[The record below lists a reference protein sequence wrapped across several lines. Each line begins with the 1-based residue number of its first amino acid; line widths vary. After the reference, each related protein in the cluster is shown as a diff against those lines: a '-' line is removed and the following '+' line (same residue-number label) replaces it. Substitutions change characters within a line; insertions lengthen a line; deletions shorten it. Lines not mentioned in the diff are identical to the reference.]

1 MAGDIA
7 TRGDAATDADAPT
20 RPDAA
25 GAAKAS
31 GRDASPTVA
40 ASASASAH
48 PASSGADDAPGSAR
62 RRAVFHAL
70 LVESVRPLTADAI
83 EVAFAVPP
91 ELADAFDYRPGQHIA
106 LRMTLDGVEMR
117 RSYSLCRAPSRLAS
131 PDPAIGGGIPAGPA
145 STTLSV
151 AIKRERGGAFS
162 SWALEHLAAGDVLE
176 VMSPDGHFTPHGQ
189 YDRPARFA
197 AIAAGSGIT
206 PMMALIEH
214 HLGERP
220 DDAFDLVYSNRTA
233 VDAMFLDELADLKD
247 RFPARLA
254 LHHVLTRE
262 RRPADLF
269 SGRLDEARL
278 ETLLT
283 RVIHTES
290 IDEWFLCGPFELV
303 ERARA
308 VLLRLGVPVAAIR
321 VELFSTGQP
330 DEHAGPK
337 PPPGEAAPG
346 EPVRTISFRLDGT
359 SGTVT
364 TPVSAGETI
373 LAAALRT
380 RGDVPFACAG
390 GVCGTCRAVLREG
403 TVEMAQNHALEPEEL
418 ARGLILTCQSVPT
431 SDAVSVDW
439 DA

>member
-1 MAGDIA
+1 M
-7 TRGDAATDADAPT
+7 AATSSAP
-20 RPDAA
+20 AA
-25 GAAKAS
+25 APEAS
-31 GRDASPTVA
+31 TG
-40 ASASASAH
+40 
-48 PASSGADDAPGSAR
+48 R

-70 LVESVRPLTADAI
+70 RVESIRPLTADAI
-83 EVAFAVPP
+83 EVSFAVPP
-91 ELADAFDYRPGQHIA
+91 ELAGAFDYRPGQHIA
-106 LRMTLDGVEMR
+106 LRMTLDGDEVR
-117 RSYSLCRAPSRLAS
+117 RSYSLCRAPSSGGAS
-131 PDPAIGGGIPAGPA
+131 P
-145 STTLSV
+145 TLNV

-162 SWALEHLAAGDVLE
+162 TWALEHLAPGDVLE
-176 VMSPDGHFTPHGQ
+176 VMSPDGHFTPHGR
-189 YDRPARFA
+189 YERPARFA

-206 PMMALIEH
+206 PVMALIEH

-220 DDAFDLVYSNRTA
+220 DDTFDLVYSNRTA
-233 VDAMFLDELADLKD
+233 VDAMFLDDLADLKD
-247 RFPARLA
+247 RYPARLA
-254 LHHVLTRE
+254 VHHVLTRE

-269 SGRLDEARL
+269 SGRLDEERL
-278 ETLLT
+278 ERLLT
-283 RVIHTES
+283 QVVPTEV

-308 VLLRLGVPVAAIR
+308 VLLRLGAPASAIR
-321 VELFSTGQP
+321 VELFSTGLP
-330 DEHAGPK
+330 DEHAGPRR
-337 PPPGEAAPG
+337 PPVEAAPG

-359 SGTVT
+359 TGTVT

-403 TVEMAQNHALEPEEL
+403 TVEMAQNHALEPDEL

-431 SDAVSVDW
+431 SDNVSVDW

>member
-1 MAGDIA
+1 M
-7 TRGDAATDADAPT
+7 TAATT
-20 RPDAA
+20 
-25 GAAKAS
+25 
-31 GRDASPTVA
+31 SPTAV
-40 ASASASAH
+40 SASAEAA
-48 PASSGADDAPGSAR
+48 ASPGR
-62 RRAVFHAL
+62 RRAVFHPL
-70 LVESVRPLTADAI
+70 TVESVRPLTADAI
-83 EVAFAVPP
+83 EVGFAVPV

-106 LRMTLDGVEMR
+106 LRMTLDGAEVR
-117 RSYSLCRAPSRLAS
+117 RSYSLCRAPA
-131 PDPAIGGGIPAGPA
+131 GGVGAPG
-145 STTLSV
+145 TLSV

-162 SWALEHLAAGDVLE
+162 TWALEHLKAGDVIE
-176 VMSPDGHFTPHGQ
+176 VMSPDGHFTPHGR
-189 YDRPARFA
+189 YERPARFA

-206 PMMALIEH
+206 PIMALIEH

-220 DDAFDLVYSNRTA
+220 DDTFDLVYSNRTA

-247 RFPARLA
+247 RYPARLA

-269 SGRLDEARL
+269 SGRLDEKRL

-283 RVIHTES
+283 RVLRPETV
-290 IDEWFLCGPFELV
+290 DEWFLCGPFELV

-308 VLLRLGVPVAAIR
+308 VLLRLGVEASAIR
-321 VELFSTGQP
+321 VELFSTGR

-337 PPPGEAAPG
+337 PPPVEVAPG

-403 TVEMAQNHALEPEEL
+403 TVDMAQNHALERDEL

>member
-1 MAGDIA
+1 MA
-7 TRGDAATDADAPT
+7 APT
-20 RPDAA
+20 SPAPAVSAPDQTPDAA
-25 GAAKAS
+25 G
-31 GRDASPTVA
+31 
-40 ASASASAH
+40 
-48 PASSGADDAPGSAR
+48 SSTGR
-62 RRAVFHAL
+62 RRAVFHPL
-70 LVESVRPLTADAI
+70 RVESIRPLTADAI
-83 EVAFAVPP
+83 EVGFAVPP
-91 ELADAFDYRPGQHIA
+91 ELASAFDYRPGQHIA
-106 LRMTLDGVEMR
+106 LRMTLDGDEVR
-117 RSYSLCRAPSRLAS
+117 RSYSLCRAPSSGAAS
-131 PDPAIGGGIPAGPA
+131 P
-145 STTLSV
+145 TLNV

-162 SWALEHLAAGDVLE
+162 TWALEHLAPGDVLE
-176 VMSPDGHFTPHGQ
+176 VMSPDGHFTPHGR

-206 PMMALIEH
+206 PVMALIEH

-220 DDAFDLVYSNRTA
+220 DDTFDLVYSNRTA
-233 VDAMFLDELADLKD
+233 VDAMFLDDLADLKD
-247 RFPARLA
+247 RYPARLA
-254 LHHVLTRE
+254 VHHVLTRE

-269 SGRLDEARL
+269 SGRLDEERL
-278 ETLLT
+278 EKLLT
-283 RVIHTES
+283 RVVPTET

-308 VLLRLGVPVAAIR
+308 VLLRRGVEASAIR
-321 VELFSTGQP
+321 VELFSTGRA
-330 DEHAGPK
+330 DEHAGARR
-337 PPPGEAAPG
+337 PPVEAAPG

-403 TVEMAQNHALEPEEL
+403 TVDMAQNHALEPDEL

-431 SDAVSVDW
+431 SDTVSVDW

>member
-1 MAGDIA
+1 M
-7 TRGDAATDADAPT
+7 TDAVTAVRAP
-20 RPDAA
+20 DQ
-25 GAAKAS
+25 
-31 GRDASPTVA
+31 
-40 ASASASAH
+40 ASA
-48 PASSGADDAPGSAR
+48 PGDETTSTGR
-62 RRAVFHAL
+62 RRAVFHPL
-70 LVESVRPLTADAI
+70 RVESIRPLTADAI
-83 EVAFAVPP
+83 EVGFAVPP

-106 LRMTLDGVEMR
+106 LRMTLDGDEVR
-117 RSYSLCRAPSRLAS
+117 RSYSLCRAPSSGAAS
-131 PDPAIGGGIPAGPA
+131 P
-145 STTLSV
+145 TLNV

-162 SWALEHLAAGDVLE
+162 TWALEHLAPGDVLE
-176 VMSPDGHFTPHGQ
+176 VMSPDGHFTPHGR
-189 YDRPARFA
+189 YERPARFA

-206 PMMALIEH
+206 PVMALIEH

-220 DDAFDLVYSNRTA
+220 DDTFDLVYSNRTA
-233 VDAMFLDELADLKD
+233 VDAMFLDDLADLKD
-247 RFPARLA
+247 RYPARLA
-254 LHHVLTRE
+254 VHHVLTRE

-269 SGRLDEARL
+269 SGRLDEERL
-278 ETLLT
+278 EKLLT
-283 RVIHTES
+283 RVVPTDA

-308 VLLRLGVPVAAIR
+308 VLLRLGVEASAIR
-321 VELFSTGQP
+321 VELFSTGRP
-330 DEHAGPK
+330 DENAGPRR
-337 PPPGEAAPG
+337 PPVEAAPG
-346 EPVRTISFRLDGT
+346 EPVRTIAFRLDGT

-403 TVEMAQNHALEPEEL
+403 TVDMAQNHALEPDEL

-431 SDAVSVDW
+431 SDTVSVDW

>member
-1 MAGDIA
+1 MA
-7 TRGDAATDADAPT
+7 TELHTQSAAEVPAP
-20 RPDAA
+20 
-25 GAAKAS
+25 S
-31 GRDASPTVA
+31 E
-40 ASASASAH
+40 ASA
-48 PASSGADDAPGSAR
+48 PPSSSR
-62 RRAVFHAL
+62 RRAVFHPL
-70 LVESVRPLTADAI
+70 RVESVRPLTADAI
-83 EVAFAVPP
+83 EVSFAVPP
-91 ELADAFDYRPGQHIA
+91 ELSDAFDYRPGQHVA
-106 LRMTLDGVEMR
+106 LRMTLDGQEVR
-117 RSYSLCRAPSRLAS
+117 RSYSLCRAPRPGSL
-131 PDPAIGGGIPAGPA
+131 
-145 STTLSV
+145 TV

-162 SWALEHLAAGDVLE
+162 TWAVEHLAAGHVLE
-176 VMSPDGHFTPHGQ
+176 IMSPDGHFTPHGQ

-206 PMMALIEH
+206 PVMALIEH

-220 DDAFDLVYSNRTA
+220 DDTFDLVYSNRTA
-233 VDAMFLDELADLKD
+233 GDAMFLDELADLKD
-247 RFPARLA
+247 RFPSRLA

-269 SGRLDEARL
+269 SGRLDEERL

-283 RVIHTES
+283 RVVRADM

-308 VLLRLGVPVAAIR
+308 VLLRLGVPATAIR
-321 VELFSTGQP
+321 VELFSTGRP
-330 DEHAGPK
+330 DPRTGPK
-337 PPPGEAAPG
+337 PPPVEVAPG
-346 EPVRTISFRLDGT
+346 EPVRRISFRLDGT
-359 SGTVT
+359 TGTVT

-373 LAAALRT
+373 LAAALRA

-403 TVEMAQNHALEPEEL
+403 TVDMAQNHALEPDEL

-431 SDAVSVDW
+431 SDTVSVDW